1 MNGLDA
7 QLDWQPAQRT
17 EINDEVTSVVNT
29 TRVAA
34 SFLQEHSLDSD
45 AKFVPADTVT
55 PATGEIDDVTT
66 LPLAEISIE
75 FWLDRQQVSEPG
87 LSKAKN
93 RARSAAR
100 AYSQIE
106 DALLFNGQPARG
118 RLPPGSPAGV
128 PARLDR
134 GQTNDGLRAALNLRV
149 RPRPRE
155 HFGARIIRGVGQALG
170 IIETASQA
178 KPYALFMSTD
188 LYGRTLAPSPSF
200 VLPRDQIES
209 LVDSNILRSPV
220 LPPRTGV
227 LVALAGDPVDRAVAV
242 EPTTRFLGVDRA
254 NGRFYLSVY
263 GVTALRLKESNAVV
277 VLRF

>member
-17 EINDEVTSVVNT
+17 EINDEVTTVVNS

-34 SFLQEHSLDSD
+34 SFLQVHTLESD
-45 AKFVPADTVT
+45 AKFVPADTVN
-55 PATGEIDDVTT
+55 PATGEIDDETT

-75 FWLDRQQVSEPG
+75 FSLDRQQVSEPG

-93 RARSAAR
+93 RARWAAR
-100 AYSQIE
+100 AYSRLE

-118 RLPPGSPAGV
+118 VLPPGSPAGLV
-128 PARLDR
+128 ARLDR
-134 GQTNDGLRAALNLRV
+134 GQANNGLRAAFTLPV
-149 RPRPRE
+149 RPLPGE
-155 HFGARIIRGVGQALG
+155 IYGARIIRGVGRALG
-170 IIETASQA
+170 IIEAASQA

-188 LYGRTLAPSPSF
+188 LYDETNTPSPAF
-200 VLPRDQIES
+200 VLPRDRIES
-209 LVDSNILRSPV
+209 LVDSNIVRSPV
-220 LPPRTGV
+220 LPARTG
-227 LVALAGDPVDRAVAV
+227 LLMALAGDPVDRAVAV